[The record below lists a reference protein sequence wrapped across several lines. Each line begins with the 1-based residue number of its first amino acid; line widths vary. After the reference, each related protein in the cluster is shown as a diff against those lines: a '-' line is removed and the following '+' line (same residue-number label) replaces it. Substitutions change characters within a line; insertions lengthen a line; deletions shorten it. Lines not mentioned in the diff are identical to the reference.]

1 MAVRFGNVLGSSG
14 SVIPIF
20 KQQIK
25 DGGPLTI
32 TDPDMERYFMSI
44 PEASQLI
51 LQAGA
56 IGNGGEVFVLD
67 MGNPI
72 KIIDIANELIRLSG
86 FEPGSE
92 IPIEFTGTRPGEKKI
107 EEISLPTE
115 NFDKT
120 KHDKIFV
127 LKDND
132 ITSDYLSKKIKGIE
146 KNLSDGISSMSP
158 KEVGK
163 ILSTILP
170 EYKPDLNSNE
180 PVFLRLKATA

>member
-1 MAVRFGNVLGSSG
+1 MTV
-14 SVIPIF
+14 
-20 KQQIK
+20 
-25 DGGPLTI
+25 

-56 IGNGGEVFVLD
+56 IGVGEVFVLD

-86 FEPGSE
+86 FQPGSE

-107 EEISLPTE
+107 EELSLPTE
-115 NFDKT
+115 NFDRT
-120 KHDKIFV
+120 KHEKIFV

-132 ITSDYLSKKIKGIE
+132 ITSEYLSNKIEGIE
-146 KNLSDGISSMSP
+146 KNLSDNISSKSP
-158 KEVGK
+158 EEVRK
-163 ILSTILP
+163 ILSNILP
-170 EYKPDLNSNE
+170 EYKPKVESKETVYLKI
-180 PVFLRLKATA
+180 KATA